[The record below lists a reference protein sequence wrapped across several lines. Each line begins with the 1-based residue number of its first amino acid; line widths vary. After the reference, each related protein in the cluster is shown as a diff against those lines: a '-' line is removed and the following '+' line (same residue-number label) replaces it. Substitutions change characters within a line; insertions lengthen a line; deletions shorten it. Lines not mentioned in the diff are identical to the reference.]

1 MNRLLE
7 TYKNWRLYRRTYRE
21 LSQLSSRD
29 LSDLGI
35 HRSQI
40 PAIARQVFDN

>member
-1 MNRLLE
+1 MNRI
-7 TYKNWRLYRRTYRE
+7 YSAFNNWRLYRRTYRE
-21 LSQLSSRD
+21 LAQLSERE

-40 PAIARQVFDN
+40 PTIARQAFTH